1 MSDSPGATR
10 ATIIHDITEDTNLQ
24 DLVANGSVGISDV
37 RVGRASSKTT
47 VTSAAGNPGT
57 QTHAANGSCRYSVTD
72 IAIQYPGAGIGSAT
86 VTYPSA
92 ISPSVS
98 HQFMI
103 GCALPAGSASRN
115 ALLDLLEG

>member
-37 RVGRASSKTT
+37 RVGRASLKTT

-72 IAIQYPGAGIGSAT
+72 IAMQYPGAGIGSAT